1 MFNKKEEKSEI
12 GRLVSRQE
20 TEDQY
25 ILDNEDAIIVVQSN
39 ESDGYMMIHERIV
52 DHKLVEMNRWPIQS
66 YYFGSIHDVTPIRDF
81 NLFQVQNNCGYFNA
95 IYDYKKG
102 IFVVPQNT
110 WESVDSGRSN
120 NILKKYGGFLAS
132 FSISSDYED
141 GDVYA
146 YENPITG
153 ERIVESFDVKDGD
166 YYAILELDGTIRG
179 NKLFKGSSFSK
190 ITKIIDLDEYN
201 SLDEFKQERKQLCNE
216 TKKKQKQEY
225 YQMLETRN
233 DGSISPYLDSEV
245 AKVLN
250 LKSNGKGDLKV

>member
-1 MFNKKEEKSEI
+1 MFNKKEERSKIEK
-12 GRLVSRQE
+12 LVFRQRK
-20 TEDQY
+20 EDRY
-25 ILDNEDAIIVVQSN
+25 ILDDENAIIVIH
-39 ESDGYMMIHERIV
+39 SDELTGYIMIHERLV
-52 DHKLVEMNRWPIQS
+52 NDKLVEINRWPIRS
-66 YYFGSIHDVTPIRDF
+66 YYFGSIYNITPIREF
-81 NLFQVQNNCGYFNA
+81 NLFQVQNNSGGFNA

-110 WESVDSGRSN
+110 WGLVESGRN
-120 NILKKYGGFLAS
+120 NSLLKKYGGFLAS

-141 GDVYA
+141 NDVYA
-146 YENPITG
+146 YKNPVTG
-153 ERIVESFDVKDGD
+153 ERIVESFGVTDGN
-166 YYAILELDGTIRG
+166 YYAILELNGTIRG

-190 ITKIIDLDEYN
+190 ITKIINLDEYE
-201 SLDEFKQERKQLCNE
+201 SLEAFQKKRKQLCND

-250 LKSNGKGDLKV
+250 LKK